1 MRINGSDNGNRR
13 TGRTG
18 RAGAAKG
25 TQTGSG
31 GEGGASAAG
40 DDAARLDLNLPN
52 LRAKLDA
59 LPEVRSSRVEALR
72 DAIERGEYE
81 VDGRE
86 VVGRVLRNV
95 LLDNLK

>member
-1 MRINGSDNGNRR
+1 MRINGGDNPNARR
-13 TGRTG
+13 TGRS
-18 RAGAAKG
+18 GAAKG
-25 TQTGSG
+25 GQGTG
-31 GEGGASAAG
+31 GEGGGAG
-40 DDAARLDLNLPN
+40 GLGEEAERLDLNLPK

-59 LPEVRSSRVEALR
+59 LPEVRTSRVDALR
-72 DAIERGEYE
+72 DAIDRGEYE

>member
-1 MRINGSDNGNRR
+1 MRINGSDSSDPRR
-13 TGRTG
+13 TGR
-18 RAGAAKG
+18 
-25 TQTGSG
+25 S
-31 GEGGASAAG
+31 GASKGNQGAG
-40 DDAARLDLNLPN
+40 GGDSGETSGAGEEAARLDLNLPK

-59 LPEVRSSRVEALR
+59 LPEVRTSRVETLR
-72 DAIERGEYE
+72 DAIERGDYE

>member
-1 MRINGSDNGNRR
+1 MRINGGDNPNTR
-13 TGRTG
+13 RTG
-18 RAGAAKG
+18 RAGASKG
-25 TQTGSG
+25 GQASGSG
-31 GEGGASAAG
+31 GGGTSAS
-40 DDAARLDLNLPN
+40 DEAARLDLNLPK

-59 LPEVRSSRVEALR
+59 LPDVRSSRVEALR